1 MRKESAG
8 TPFSAHYLLIILSC
22 CGMVAASI
30 GLFTNAYGILLSPM
44 AEGLHVSRGDI
55 SMHVTLRGL
64 AMGFAGV
71 VVIRYAQSHPVRPI
85 ITGGVAAAFI
95 GTLLSSRAGS
105 LWQLNLL
112 AVLQGIGLSC
122 FNYGIVTMMAGNWF
136 EKNTGTVFG
145 LIASFSG
152 LSGAV
157 FNPIFS
163 RLITVLGYRRALMI
177 MGFATILLTLPAI
190 LFAEMNPL
198 QKGLMPYGHEEKEPA
213 SSGANGSEAAGSW
226 TDAASESFVPLRYF
240 SAAFLILC
248 LIGFFS
254 NFSTGFAS
262 HIPGVAEAAG
272 KSAAFGALLMSVI
285 MIANIS
291 FKFVIGFI
299 ADRIGPVPSSQL
311 MLGTELVGVILMLIL
326 TGGVSSGPDLMAAGF
341 LYGSMYSF
349 GAVGIS
355 LVTRYVYGIR
365 QYGGAYSVLSMIG
378 NISNALAI
386 AFIGYAYDFTG
397 SYRPVLLILCLFIG
411 FSIVLLGVLKRQRGK
426 IAAA

>member
-8 TPFSAHYLLIILSC
+8 TPFSARYLLIILSC

-30 GLFTNAYGILLSPM
+30 GLFTNAYGIFLSPM

-122 FNYGIVTMMAGNWF
+122 FNYGIVTMMTGNWF

-198 QKGLMPYGHEEKEPA
+198 QKGLMPYGHEEKEP
-213 SSGANGSEAAGSW
+213 
-226 TDAASESFVPLRYF
+226 
-240 SAAFLILC
+240 
-248 LIGFFS
+248 
-254 NFSTGFAS
+254 
-262 HIPGVAEAAG
+262 
-272 KSAAFGALLMSVI
+272 
-285 MIANIS
+285 
-291 FKFVIGFI
+291 
-299 ADRIGPVPSSQL
+299 
-311 MLGTELVGVILMLIL
+311 
-326 TGGVSSGPDLMAAGF
+326 VSS
-341 LYGSMYSF
+341 
-349 GAVGIS
+349 
-355 LVTRYVYGIR
+355 
-365 QYGGAYSVLSMIG
+365 
-378 NISNALAI
+378 
-386 AFIGYAYDFTG
+386 
-397 SYRPVLLILCLFIG
+397 
-411 FSIVLLGVLKRQRGK
+411 
-426 IAAA
+426 

>member
-1 MRKESAG
+1 MNIPPARRNIQ
-8 TPFSAHYLLIILSC
+8 YLLIILSC

-30 GLFTNAYGILLSPM
+30 GLYTNAYGIFLSPM
-44 AEGLHVSRGDI
+44 AEGLNVSRGDI

-64 AMGFAGV
+64 AMGFAGIGA
-71 VVIRYAQSHPVRPI
+71 IRWAQSHPVRPLI
-85 ITGGVAAAFI
+85 LSGVITAVI
-95 GTLLSSRAGS
+95 STLLTSVTGS

-112 AVLQGIGLSC
+112 AVIQGIGLSC

-136 EKNTGTVFG
+136 EKNTGTVTG

-157 FNPIFS
+157 FNPVFS
-163 RLITVLGYRRALMI
+163 LLITGLGYRRALVI
-177 MGFATILLTLPAI
+177 MSLVTVILTLPAI
-190 LFAEMNPL
+190 LSADMNPL
-198 QKGLMPYGHEEKEPA
+198 QKGLLPYGHDKNAAA
-213 SSGANGSEAAGSW
+213 SSRAAGS
-226 TDAASESFVPLRYF
+226 DNSEKIAENAASESSVPLRYF

-272 KSAAFGALLMSVI
+272 KPAAFGALLMSVV

-299 ADRIGPVPSSQL
+299 ADRIGPVLSSQL
-311 MLGTELVGVILMLIL
+311 MLGTELLGVILMLAL
-326 TGGVSSGPDLMAAGF
+326 MGGDSAGAGLMAAGF

-355 LVTRYVYGIR
+355 LVTRYVYGSR
-365 QYGGAYSVLSMIG
+365 QYGSAYSVLSMIG

-386 AFIGYAYDFTG
+386 AAIGYAYDFTG
-397 SYRPVLLILCLFIG
+397 SYRPVLLLLGLFII
-411 FSIVLLGVLKRQRGK
+411 FSIVLLGILKRKPQR
-426 IAAA
+426 I